1 MILGKFMV
9 IPLTKDYNI
18 LLRIRVET
26 PSVDTDDTKEK
37 VVTSALKTT
46 NKIEYN
52 KLIISQEYTV
62 YDHIVK

>member
-1 MILGKFMV
+1 MV
-9 IPLTKDYNI
+9 IPLTKDYNT
-18 LLRIRVET
+18 LLRIRTET
-26 PSVDTDDTKEK
+26 PSVDTYDTKEK